1 MGRLAR
7 RGAGMAMLRTLSI
20 LLSLLVP
27 AHTIKSPDCGGI
39 LTPSG
44 LKYLAE
50 VSKPHAESVLRQ
62 DLMAQPT
69 PDPSVTSPSSRNQ
82 INSVKVDDF
91 SLTLVP
97 DTGMRLSIDVD
108 LGITSAPS
116 TTKEMQLSILAD
128 LHVEMNPEGNLELVT
143 SACKPTLEELQ
154 STEEMDSTSSG
165 SDVDKQINVEKICL
179 EVSKLLLFPNERLMS
194 LAAPFPI
201 TPSCQVR
208 YVPLAAPMYSE
219 QGIIISLQTTFQVS
233 GTAIPLPVSPV
244 PFSMPE
250 PASSSPSHLTLAFSE
265 HFYTSLFFA
274 LEMSGAFNTT
284 ILSPLTTATLAE
296 KITQMGSLFQEDLPV
311 VLQVATRS
319 SPRVV
324 LEEGKAILKLFLTAQ
339 IGAVSSVFQS
349 FLSVNVDAS
358 ARLHLSVTDTRMIIS
373 AAAIEDIEL
382 SLAASDVGP
391 VLAALLEELF
401 LPTIREE
408 VLAQINVVLREG
420 VFLPHIASFTYT
432 DVNVTIHKDYVL
444 IPCNLQLE
452 ARTGEATTL
461 G

>member
-1 MGRLAR
+1 
-7 RGAGMAMLRTLSI
+7 LSI
-20 LLSLLVP
+20 LLSLLIP
-27 AHTIKSPDCGGI
+27 AHTIRSPNCGGI

-62 DLMAQPT
+62 DFLAPPA
-69 PDPSVTSPSSRNQ
+69 PDPSITSPSRNQ
-82 INSVKVDDF
+82 INTVKVDEF
-91 SLTLVP
+91 SLTLIP
-97 DTGMRLSIDVD
+97 DTGLRLSIDVD
-108 LGITSAPS
+108 LGITAAPS
-116 TTKEMQLSILAD
+116 TTKELQLSILAD

-165 SDVDKQINVEKICL
+165 SDVDKQVNVEKICL

-208 YVPLAAPMYSE
+208 YLPLAAPMYSE
-219 QGIIISLQTTFQVS
+219 QGIIISLQTTFQVA

-244 PFSMPE
+244 PFSIPV
-250 PASSSPSHLTLAFSE
+250 PDSSSPSHLTLAFSE

-274 LEMSGAFNTT
+274 LEKSGAFNMT
-284 ILSPLTTATLAE
+284 ILSPLTTATMAE

-311 VLQVATRS
+311 ELQATTRS
-319 SPRVV
+319 SPHVV

-339 IGAVSSVFQS
+339 IGAGSPVFQR
-349 FLSVNVDAS
+349 FLSVNVDVS
-358 ARLHLSVTDTRMIIS
+358 ARLQLSVADTRMIIS
-373 AAAIEDIEL
+373 VAAIEDIEL

-401 LPTIREE
+401 LSIIREE

-432 DVNVTIHKDYVL
+432 NVNVTIHKDYVL

-452 ARTGEATTL
+452 ARTG
-461 G
+461 

>member
-1 MGRLAR
+1 MFKSCRLDESR
-7 RGAGMAMLRTLSI
+7 IEGAGMVMLHILSI
-20 LLSLLVP
+20 LLSLLIP
-27 AHTIKSPDCGGI
+27 AHTIRSPDCGGI
-39 LTPSG
+39 LIPSG

-62 DLMAQPT
+62 DLMAPPA
-69 PDPSVTSPSSRNQ
+69 PDPSTATPSSRNQ
-82 INSVKVDDF
+82 INSVKVDEL
-91 SLTLVP
+91 SLTLIP
-97 DTGMRLSIDVD
+97 DSGLRLSIDVD
-108 LGITSAPS
+108 LGITPAPS

-128 LHVEMNPEGNLELVT
+128 LHVEMNPEGNLELVS

-201 TPSCQVR
+201 TPTCQVR

-219 QGIIISLQTTFQVS
+219 QGIIISLQTTFQVA

-244 PFSMPE
+244 PFSMPD
-250 PASSSPSHLTLAFSE
+250 PTSPSPSHLTLAFSE

-274 LEMSGAFNTT
+274 LEMDGAFNLT

-296 KITQMGSLFQEDLPV
+296 KITQMGSLFPEDLPV
-311 VLQVATRS
+311 VLQTTTRS
-319 SPRVV
+319 SPRVA
-324 LEEGKAILKLFLTAQ
+324 LEEGKAILKLFLAAQ
-339 IGAVSSVFQS
+339 IGAVSPVFQS
-349 FLSVNVDAS
+349 FLTVN
-358 ARLHLSVTDTRMIIS
+358 
-373 AAAIEDIEL
+373 
-382 SLAASDVGP
+382 
-391 VLAALLEELF
+391 LAALLQELF

-408 VLAQINVVLREG
+408 LLAQINVVLRGG
-420 VFLPHIASFTYT
+420 VFLPHIVSFTYT
-432 DVNVTIHKDYVL
+432 NVNVTIHKDYVL

-452 ARTGEATTL
+452 AKTGEATTL

>member
-1 MGRLAR
+1 
-7 RGAGMAMLRTLSI
+7 LSI

-27 AHTIKSPDCGGI
+27 AHTTRSPNCGGV

-62 DLMAQPT
+62 DLMAPPA
-69 PDPSVTSPSSRNQ
+69 PDPSLTSPSRNQ
-82 INSVKVDDF
+82 INSVKVDEF
-91 SLTLVP
+91 SLTLIP

-154 STEEMDSTSSG
+154 STEEMDRSAPRTSSG

-274 LEMSGAFNTT
+274 LEMAGAFNTT
-284 ILSPLTTATLAE
+284 ILSPLTTVTLAE

-311 VLQVATRS
+311 VLQAATRS
-319 SPRVV
+319 SPHVV
-324 LEEGKAILKLFLTAQ
+324 LEEGKAILKLLLAAQ
-339 IGAVSSVFQS
+339 IGAVSPVFQS
-349 FLSVNVDAS
+349 FLSVNVDVS
-358 ARLHLSVTDTRMIIS
+358 ARLHLSVTDTRMMIS
-373 AAAIEDIEL
+373 AVAIEDIEL

-408 VLAQINVVLREG
+408 VLARINVVLRGG

-432 DVNVTIHKDYVL
+432 DVNVTVHKDYVL

-452 ARTGEATTL
+452 ARTG
-461 G
+461 

>member
-1 MGRLAR
+1 
-7 RGAGMAMLRTLSI
+7 LSI
-20 LLSLLVP
+20 LLSLLIP
-27 AHTIKSPDCGGI
+27 AHTARSPDCGGV
-39 LTPSG
+39 LTPTG

-50 VSKPHAESVLRQ
+50 VSKPHAESVLRH
-62 DLMAQPT
+62 DLMAPPA
-69 PDPSVTSPSSRNQ
+69 PDPSLALPSRNQ
-82 INSVKVDDF
+82 INTVKVDEF
-91 SLTLVP
+91 SLTLIP
-97 DTGMRLSIDVD
+97 NTGMRLSIDVD
-108 LGITSAPS
+108 LGITAAPS

-143 SACKPTLEELQ
+143 STCKPTLEELQ
-154 STEEMDSTSSG
+154 STEEMDRSAPCTPSG

-219 QGIIISLQTTFQVS
+219 QGIIISLQTTFQVA

-250 PASSSPSHLTLAFSE
+250 PTSSSPSHLTLAFSK

-274 LEMSGAFNTT
+274 LEMDGAFNMT

-311 VLQVATRS
+311 VLQATTRS
-319 SPRVV
+319 SPHVV

-339 IGAVSSVFQS
+339 IGAVSAVFQS
-349 FLSVNVDAS
+349 FLSVNADVS

-408 VLAQINVVLREG
+408 LSAQINEVLRGG
-420 VFLPHIASFTYT
+420 VFLPHIVSFTYT

-452 ARTGEATTL
+452 AQTG
-461 G
+461 

>member
-1 MGRLAR
+1 
-7 RGAGMAMLRTLSI
+7 LSI
-20 LLSLLVP
+20 FLSLLVP
-27 AHTIKSPDCGGI
+27 AHTIRSPDCGGI

-44 LKYLAE
+44 LKYRKSRPTSPTLAAGRG
-50 VSKPHAESVLRQ
+50 SKSVLRQ
-62 DLMAQPT
+62 DLMAPPA
-69 PDPSVTSPSSRNQ
+69 PDPSLTSPRSRNQ
-82 INSVKVDDF
+82 INSVKVDEF
-91 SLTLVP
+91 SLTLIP

-154 STEEMDSTSSG
+154 STEEMDRSAPNTSSG

-274 LEMSGAFNTT
+274 LEMAGAFNMT
-284 ILSPLTTATLAE
+284 ILVRTPPCPE
-296 KITQMGSLFQEDLPV
+296 ITPFLPQMGSLFQEDLPV
-311 VLQVATRS
+311 VLQAVTRS

-339 IGAVSSVFQS
+339 IGAVSPVFQS
-349 FLSVNVDAS
+349 FLSVNVDVS

-401 LPTIREE
+401 LRTIREE
-408 VLAQINVVLREG
+408 VPAQINVVLREG

-432 DVNVTIHKDYVL
+432 DVNVTVHKDYVL

-452 ARTGEATTL
+452 ARTG
-461 G
+461 

>member
-1 MGRLAR
+1 
-7 RGAGMAMLRTLSI
+7 
-20 LLSLLVP
+20 
-27 AHTIKSPDCGGI
+27 
-39 LTPSG
+39 
-44 LKYLAE
+44 
-50 VSKPHAESVLRQ
+50 
-62 DLMAQPT
+62 
-69 PDPSVTSPSSRNQ
+69 SRNQ
-82 INSVKVDDF
+82 INTVKVDEF
-91 SLTLVP
+91 SLTLIP

-128 LHVEMNPEGNLELVT
+128 LHVEMNPEGNLELVPST
-143 SACKPTLEELQ
+143 CKPTLEELQ
-154 STEEMDSTSSG
+154 STEEMDRSAPCTSSG

-219 QGIIISLQTTFQVS
+219 QGIIISLQTTFQVA

-250 PASSSPSHLTLAFSE
+250 PTSSSPSHLTLAFSE

-274 LEMSGAFNTT
+274 LDMDGAFNMT

-296 KITQMGSLFQEDLPV
+296 KITQVGSLFQEDLPV
-311 VLQVATRS
+311 VLQATTRS
-319 SPRVV
+319 SPHVV
-324 LEEGKAILKLFLTAQ
+324 LEEGKAVLKLFLTAQ
-339 IGAVSSVFQS
+339 IGAVSLVFQS
-349 FLSVNVDAS
+349 FLSVNVDVS
-358 ARLHLSVTDTRMIIS
+358 ARLHISVTDTRMIIS

-391 VLAALLEELF
+391 VLAASLEELF

-408 VLAQINVVLREG
+408 LSTQINEVLRGG
-420 VFLPHIASFTYT
+420 VYLPHIVSFTYT
-432 DVNVTIHKDYVL
+432 DVNVTIHK
-444 IPCNLQLE
+444 
-452 ARTGEATTL
+452 
-461 G
+461 

>member
-1 MGRLAR
+1 
-7 RGAGMAMLRTLSI
+7 LSI
-20 LLSLLVP
+20 LLSLLIP
-27 AHTIKSPDCGGI
+27 AHTTRSPDCGGV

-62 DLMAQPT
+62 DLRAPPA
-69 PDPSVTSPSSRNQ
+69 PDPSLPSPSRNQ
-82 INSVKVDDF
+82 INTVKVDEF
-91 SLTLVP
+91 SLTLIP
-97 DTGMRLSIDVD
+97 DTGLRLSIDVD

-154 STEEMDSTSSG
+154 STEEIDRSAPHTSSG

-201 TPSCQVR
+201 TPSCQLR

-219 QGIIISLQTTFQVS
+219 QGIIISLQTTFQVA

-250 PASSSPSHLTLAFSE
+250 PPSSSPSHLTLAFSQ

-274 LEMSGAFNTT
+274 LEMDGAFNVT

-296 KITQMGSLFQEDLPV
+296 KIPQMGSLFQEDLPV
-311 VLQVATRS
+311 VLQTTTRS

-324 LEEGKAILKLFLTAQ
+324 LEEGRAILKLFLTAQ
-339 IGAVSSVFQS
+339 IGAVSPAFQS
-349 FLSVNVDAS
+349 FLSVNVDVS
-358 ARLHLSVTDTRMIIS
+358 ARLHISVTDTRMIIS

-408 VLAQINVVLREG
+408 LSAQINVVLRGG

-452 ARTGEATTL
+452 ARTG
-461 G
+461 